1 MISKGDFKK
10 RSQVI
15 ENNVKKKIE
24 KFLIFN
30 FVCQPIKVKITDG
43 DLAEILTLEMGDAKL
58 GKEAPITDDEL
69 RNVLDRDWV
78 CFHFLSFLICVVI
91 NMFCFSVC
99 LLQKVVNNFDKEMA
113 NKEGGKG
120 AAGFEV
126 MREFQA
132 KF

>member
-24 KFLIFN
+24 KFFNFN

-78 CFHFLSFLICVVI
+78 CFHFLSFL
-91 NMFCFSVC
+91 SVC
-99 LLQKVVNNFDKEMA
+99 FV
-113 NKEGGKG
+113 
-120 AAGFEV
+120 
-126 MREFQA
+126 
-132 KF
+132 